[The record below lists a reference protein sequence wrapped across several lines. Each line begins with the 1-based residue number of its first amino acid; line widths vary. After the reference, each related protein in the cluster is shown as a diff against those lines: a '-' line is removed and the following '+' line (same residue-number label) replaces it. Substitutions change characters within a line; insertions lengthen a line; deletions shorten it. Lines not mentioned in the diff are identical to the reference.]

1 MKPMNSPRAADG
13 CGGVRRQLAAA
24 PALARDAWAQT
35 FPQYA
40 VSGWIGRSITVSG
53 RHDANRI
60 PDELSVKV
68 FTDKVANGEAAQNA
82 AQSAA
87 ESVVREQTS
96 AAPAEPGVLRISIPV
111 NGMRSESKEPENKA
125 KWSRGELNP
134 RAVTV

>member
-1 MKPMNSPRAADG
+1 M
-13 CGGVRRQLAAA
+13 
-24 PALARDAWAQT
+24 

-40 VSGWIGRSITVSG
+40 LSRWIGHSVTVSG
-53 RHDANRI
+53 QHDANRI
-60 PDELSVKV
+60 PDEPSAKV

-87 ESVVREQTS
+87 ESSVPERTS
-96 AAPAEPGVLRISIPV
+96 DAPAEASVSRMSIPV
-111 NGMRSESKEPENKA
+111 NGMRSESKEHENKA